1 MPTENSEDRLQ
12 QGLDALNRA
21 DFPGAI
27 DSLSQV
33 VAEDSSNAP
42 AWRALGVCYL
52 EIRQPDMALTA
63 LERALQADPEEADTH
78 YILGNACGTLGYLER
93 AAACYRR
100 ALELDPEHAK
110 AEEFLIRTE
119 ALLTSREHY
128 RRGVRLLYGPEP
140 TVADLNQALR
150 ELVQSSAIFEDSPA
164 VDSLADCARKLW
176 DLRQE
181 AWLPAPALPGLEG
194 WRRAC
199 ERGVQCVLARNW
211 RGARAA
217 YEDALDY
224 RAGDAFVHHALGFSL
239 ALLEESAAAVRAWL
253 RTLELDPDYDFAQ
266 FARVQSSSNV
276 REQ

>member
-1 MPTENSEDRLQ
+1 MPTENSEDRLLQ

-33 VAEDSSNAP
+33 VATDSSNAP

-52 EIRQPDMALTA
+52 EIRQPDVALTA

-78 YILGNACGTLGYLER
+78 YILGNASGTLGQLER

-100 ALELDPEHAK
+100 ALELDPQHAK

-128 RRGVRLLYGPEP
+128 RRGLRLLYGPEP
-140 TVADLNQALR
+140 TAPDLNQAVR
-150 ELVQSSAIFEDSPA
+150 ELVQSAAIFEDSPA
-164 VDSLADCARKLW
+164 NDSLADCARKL
-176 DLRQE
+176 LEVRE
-181 AWLPAPALPGLEG
+181 EVAVRAPALPGLDG
-194 WRRAC
+194 WKRAC
-199 ERGVQCVLARNW
+199 ERGCQCVLARNW
-211 RGARAA
+211 RGACAA

-239 ALLEESAAAVRAWL
+239 AMLEQPADAVRVWL
-253 RTLELDPDYDFAQ
+253 RTLELDADYDFSK
-266 FARVQSSSNV
+266 FGRVHS
-276 REQ
+276 